1 MRLSRDGVRSTEKC
15 QVFNL
20 ELAVDDADADCH
32 AKHHAALEIGVDL
45 EADYRALNGYQRAKW
60 NAAYNQALKT
70 EALRRAFKSPEIVWL
85 VKQDAEFDVYP
96 LSWTPFV
103 DSPALSISVTDKKL
117 AMLFKLTFG
126 GH

>member
-1 MRLSRDGVRSTEKC
+1 MRLSHDVAQSTEGY

-20 ELAVDDADADCH
+20 ELPVDDADADSY
-32 AKHHAALEIGVDL
+32 AKHHAALEVGADLSVD
-45 EADYRALNGYQRAKW
+45 YSALNGYQRAKW

-96 LSWTPFV
+96 FSWTPTINYPKLAICV
-103 DSPALSISVTDKKL
+103 GDKKI

-126 GH
+126 